1 MPSKNV
7 VKEYSPQSYYHLYN
21 RGVAKQNIFRD
32 EKDYKTFL
40 SYLKFYLTPIVV
52 DKSIS
57 PSKQLNNFFADVVL
71 LSYCLMPNHFHFLL
85 YQDKLTSI
93 TSFMR
98 SLMSKYS
105 RYFNTR
111 YKRVGP
117 IFQGKLKAVAVTS
130 EEQFT
135 YLSKYIHRNPLAILP
150 ARSDLAG
157 LDGYKYS
164 SYQNYLRLFDQ
175 SWVKSEEILS
185 LFSKTNRE
193 SSYRQFVEE
202 VDETDILRIKE
213 IHLDFED

>member
-21 RGVAKQNIFRD
+21 RGVAKENIFLD
-32 EKDYKTFL
+32 AQDYKTFL
-40 SYLKFYLTPIVV
+40 SYLKLYLTPKEV
-52 DKSIS
+52 SPS
-57 PSKQLNNFFADVVL
+57 CPPSKQLNNFFGELYL
-71 LSYCLMPNHFHFLL
+71 LCYCLMSNHFHFLVF
-85 YQDKLTSI
+85 QESPTAI

-105 RYFNTR
+105 RYFNTK

-157 LDGYKYS
+157 YKYS
-164 SYQNYLRLFDQ
+164 SYQNYLRLFNQ
-175 SWVKSEEILS
+175 AWVKPEEILS

-202 VDETDILRIKE
+202 VDETDIIRIKE

>member
-1 MPSKNV
+1 
-7 VKEYSPQSYYHLYN
+7 
-21 RGVAKQNIFRD
+21 
-32 EKDYKTFL
+32 
-40 SYLKFYLTPIVV
+40 
-52 DKSIS
+52 
-57 PSKQLNNFFADVVL
+57 
-71 LSYCLMPNHFHFLL
+71 
-85 YQDKLTSI
+85 
-93 TSFMR
+93 
-98 SLMSKYS
+98 MSKYS
-105 RYFNTR
+105 RYFNTK

-157 LDGYKYS
+157 YKYS
-164 SYQNYLRLFDQ
+164 SYQNYLRLFEQ
-175 SWVKSEEILS
+175 SWIKTDEILS
-185 LFSKTNRE
+185 LFSKTNPR

>member
-7 VKEYSPQSYYHLYN
+7 IKEYSPQSYYHLYN
-21 RGVAKQNIFRD
+21 RGVAKQSIFRD

-105 RYFNTR
+105 RYFNTK
-111 YKRVGP
+111 YQRVGP

-135 YLSKYIHRNPLAILP
+135 YLSKYIHRNPLAIQP
-150 ARSDLAG
+150 ARSDLA
-157 LDGYKYS
+157 GYKYS
-164 SYQNYLRLFDQ
+164 SYQNYLGLFNQ
-175 SWVKSEEILS
+175 TWLNTSEILS
-185 LFSKTNRE
+185 YFSKTNSGE
-193 SSYRQFVEE
+193 SYKKFVEE

>member
-21 RGVAKQNIFRD
+21 RGVAKQNIFLD

-40 SYLKFYLTPIVV
+40 SYLKLYLTPLPATQTVP
-52 DKSIS
+52 
-57 PSKQLNNFFADVVL
+57 PSKQLNNFFGQLSL
-71 LSYCLMPNHFHFLL
+71 LAYCLMPNHFHFLVF
-85 YQDKLTSI
+85 QESATII

-105 RYFNTR
+105 RYFNTK

-157 LDGYKYS
+157 YKYS
-164 SYQNYLRLFDQ
+164 SYQNYLRLFEQ
-175 SWVKSEEILS
+175 SWIKTDEILS
-185 LFSKTNRE
+185 LFSKTNPR